1 MLFLYFDMGQKYFK
15 LYNLCVLYFFFLKD
29 INDDLEEELVIDFI
43 VVDISI
49 DENGKQGEINLVLFC
64 VFYCELGF
72 IKFSCLLMIF
82 YLKFV
87 FSIQFL
93 WK

>member
-1 MLFLYFDMGQKYFK
+1 MIRLLKYVIFIFWYGIEIFK

-49 DENGKQGEINLVLFC
+49 DENGK
-64 VFYCELGF
+64 
-72 IKFSCLLMIF
+72 
-82 YLKFV
+82 
-87 FSIQFL
+87 
-93 WK
+93 